1 VHDTVEKKEKAF
13 LVGVRRERMGQEEA
27 QTLFEELKGLS
38 DTLGL
43 QIAGEFMIKL
53 RENHARYLCGEGKA
67 EEVKLAALAS
77 GADSIVINTII
88 SPSQQRNWEEL
99 TGLGVYDRQELII
112 KIFASRAKTKE
123 AVLQTELARLE
134 YALPRLMHSYSDL
147 SRQRGGR
154 YGTKGS
160 GEQKLELDR
169 REIRKRIIRVKDELK
184 GIRQDRVTMR
194 KKRDRLEGASC
205 ALVGYTNAGKSSLL
219 NALTNA
225 DVLAE
230 SRLFATLD
238 PTTKKLTV
246 GSGSTLLVT
255 DTVGF
260 IRDLPH
266 NLVEAF
272 RATLEEAL
280 NADYLI
286 HVVDSADADLDER
299 YKATR
304 AVLAELG
311 IGDKPVWT
319 VFNKSDL
326 IADPERRLALAER
339 YPGSVFVSAKTREG
353 LEDLASRLR
362 SMAEEAKGM
371 AQKKAEE
378 DDSSPAVWP

>member
-1 VHDTVEKKEKAF
+1 VHDTVVKKEKAF
-13 LVGVRRERMGQEEA
+13 LVGVRRERMGPEEA

-43 QIAGEFMIKL
+43 EIAGEFMIKL

-77 GADSIVINTII
+77 GADSIVLNAII

-169 REIRKRIIRVKDELK
+169 REIRKRIIRVKEELK

-266 NLVEAF
+266 SLVEAF

-353 LEDLASRLR
+353 LEDLAARLR

-371 AQKKAEE
+371 VQKKAEE
-378 DDSSPAVWP
+378 DASSSAVWP